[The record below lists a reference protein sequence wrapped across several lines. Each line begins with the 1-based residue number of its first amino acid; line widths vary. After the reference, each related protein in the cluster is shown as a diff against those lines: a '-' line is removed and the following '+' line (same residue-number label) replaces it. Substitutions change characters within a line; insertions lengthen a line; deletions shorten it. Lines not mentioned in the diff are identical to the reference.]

1 MNNVNS
7 LSEVVISVVVM
18 VIPFIF
24 KQLEKWLEKNQTAK
38 TIVSILPTIAKD
50 AVVVAE
56 KLGIEEKLDGEIKNS
71 KAVGY
76 VSDILKNMGFTDVDA
91 QIVKNAV
98 ESAYAE
104 LVKDGTLEV
113 YKVDDKQAQPQ
124 VDKQVAPQVEEK
136 PQVAPQIVQP
146 QVVQQETPQAQQNN

>member
-7 LSEVVISVVVM
+7 LSEIVISVVVM

-56 KLGIEEKLDGEIKNS
+56 KLGVEEKLAGEVKNS
-71 KAVGY
+71 KAVSY
-76 VSDILKNMGFTDVDA
+76 VAETLKSLGFTDVDA

-113 YKVDDKQAQPQ
+113 YKADDKQVVPQ
-124 VDKQVAPQVEEK
+124 VEEKQVVAPQVEE
-136 PQVAPQIVQP
+136 QP
-146 QVVQQETPQAQQNN
+146 QAKQAEN

>member
-1 MNNVNS
+1 MNSNFNS
-7 LSEVVISVVVM
+7 LAEVVVAVVVA

-24 KQLEKWLEKNQTAK
+24 KQLEKWLEKNQTAR

-56 KLGIEEKLDGEIKNS
+56 KLGVEEKLAGEVKNS

-76 VSDILKNMGFTDVDA
+76 VTDTLKKLGFTDVDV
-91 QIVKNAV
+91 QIIKNAV
-98 ESAYAE
+98 EAAYAD

-113 YKVDDKQAQPQ
+113 YKADDKQVTPQ
-124 VDKQVAPQVEEK
+124 VEDEPQAAPQVA
-136 PQVAPQIVQP
+136 QIAQAPQA
-146 QVVQQETPQAQQNN
+146 PQAQQNN

>member
-7 LSEVVISVVVM
+7 LSEIVVAVVVA

-50 AVVVAE
+50 AVVIAE
-56 KLGIEEKLDGEIKNS
+56 KLGVEEKLAGEAKNS

-76 VSDILKNMGFTDVDA
+76 VSETLKNLGFTDVDA

-113 YKVDDKQAQPQ
+113 YKADDKQVVPQ
-124 VDKQVAPQVEEK
+124 VEEKQVAPQVEE
-136 PQVAPQIVQP
+136 QP
-146 QVVQQETPQAQQNN
+146 QAKQAEN

>member
-7 LSEVVISVVVM
+7 LSEVVVAVVVV

-56 KLGIEEKLDGEIKNS
+56 KLGVEKNLDGEIKNS
-71 KAVGY
+71 KAVSF
-76 VSDILKNMGFTDVDA
+76 VSETLKNLGFTEVDE
-91 QIVKNAV
+91 QIIKNAV
-98 ESAYAE
+98 ESSYAE
-104 LVKDGTLEV
+104 LVKSGTLSV
-113 YKVDDKQAQPQ
+113 YSKDDKQEQPQ
-124 VDKQVAPQVEEK
+124 VEDNKQEMPQNQK
-136 PQVAPQIVQP
+136 K
-146 QVVQQETPQAQQNN
+146 

>member
-7 LSEVVISVVVM
+7 LSEIVISIVVV

-56 KLGIEEKLDGEIKNS
+56 KLGVEEKLAGEIKNS
-71 KAVGY
+71 KAVSY
-76 VSDILKNMGFTDVDA
+76 VSDTLKSLGFTDVDA
-91 QIVKNAV
+91 QVVKNAV

-113 YKVDDKQAQPQ
+113 YKAD
-124 VDKQVAPQVEEK
+124 DKQVAPQVEKQETLQA
-136 PQVAPQIVQP
+136 PQVAQQP
-146 QVVQQETPQAQQNN
+146 QTPQTQQNN

>member
-7 LSEVVISVVVM
+7 LSEIVVAVVVA

-50 AVVVAE
+50 AVVIAE
-56 KLGIEEKLDGEIKNS
+56 KLGVEEKLAGEVKNS

-76 VSDILKNMGFTDVDA
+76 VSETLKNLGFTDVDA

-113 YKVDDKQAQPQ
+113 YKADDKQVVPQ
-124 VDKQVAPQVEEK
+124 VEDKPQEQVAPQVAQAPQT
-136 PQVAPQIVQP
+136 PQVQQAPQNKLI
-146 QVVQQETPQAQQNN
+146 

>member
-7 LSEVVISVVVM
+7 LSEVVVAVVVV

-56 KLGIEEKLDGEIKNS
+56 KLGVEKNLDGEIKNS
-71 KAVGY
+71 KAVSV
-76 VSDILKNMGFTDVDA
+76 VSETLKNLGFTEVDE
-91 QIVKNAV
+91 QIIKNAV
-98 ESAYAE
+98 ESSYAE
-104 LVKDGTLEV
+104 LVKSGTLSV
-113 YKVDDKQAQPQ
+113 YSKDDKQEQPQ
-124 VDKQVAPQVEEK
+124 VEDNKQEMPQ
-136 PQVAPQIVQP
+136 
-146 QVVQQETPQAQQNN
+146 N

>member
-1 MNNVNS
+1 MNQVNS
-7 LSEVVISVVVM
+7 LSEVVVAVVVA

-56 KLGIEEKLDGEIKNS
+56 KLGIEEKLAGEVKNS

-76 VSDILKNMGFTDVDA
+76 VSNTLKNMGFTDVDA

-104 LVKDGTLEV
+104 LVKNGTLEV
-113 YKVDDKQAQPQ
+113 YNKPSDKQEENKQEQPQ
-124 VDKQVAPQVEEK
+124 AKQIE
-136 PQVAPQIVQP
+136 
-146 QVVQQETPQAQQNN
+146 N

>member
-7 LSEVVISVVVM
+7 LSEIVVSVVVV

-24 KQLEKWLEKNQTAK
+24 KQLEKWLKKNQTAK

-56 KLGIEEKLDGEIKNS
+56 KLGVEEKLVGEVKNS

-76 VSDILKNMGFTDVDA
+76 VSDTLKSLGFTDVDV
-91 QIVKNAV
+91 QIIKNAV
-98 ESAYAE
+98 EDAYAE

-113 YKVDDKQAQPQ
+113 YKAD
-124 VDKQVAPQVEEK
+124 DKQVAPQVDKQEQ
-136 PQVAPQIVQP
+136 PQVA
-146 QVVQQETPQAQQNN
+146 QAQQN

>member
-7 LSEVVISVVVM
+7 LSEIIISVVVA

-56 KLGIEEKLDGEIKNS
+56 KLGVEEKLAGEVKNS

-76 VSDILKNMGFTDVDA
+76 VSETLKNMGFTDVDA

-98 ESAYAE
+98 ESAYAD
-104 LVKDGTLEV
+104 LVKNGTLEV
-113 YKVDDKQAQPQ
+113 YKVDE
-124 VDKQVAPQVEEK
+124 KQVAPQVEEK
-136 PQVAPQIVQP
+136 PQAQ
-146 QVVQQETPQAQQNN
+146 QAQQNN

>member
-1 MNNVNS
+1 MNQVNS
-7 LSEVVISVVVM
+7 LSEVVVAIVVA

-38 TIVSILPTIAKD
+38 TIVFILPTIAKD

-56 KLGIEEKLDGEIKNS
+56 KLGVEEKLAGEVKNS

-76 VSDILKNMGFTDVDA
+76 VSDTLKNMGFTDVDA
-91 QIVKNAV
+91 QIIKNAV

-104 LVKDGTLEV
+104 LVKNGTLGV
-113 YKVDDKQAQPQ
+113 YNKPSDKQEQPQ
-124 VDKQVAPQVEEK
+124 TKQVK
-136 PQVAPQIVQP
+136 
-146 QVVQQETPQAQQNN
+146 N

>member
-7 LSEVVISVVVM
+7 LSEIVISVVVA

-24 KQLEKWLEKNQTAK
+24 KQLEKWLEKNQTAR
-38 TIVSILPTIAKD
+38 TIVSILPTITKD

-76 VSDILKNMGFTDVDA
+76 VLDTLKSLGFTDVDV

-98 ESAYAE
+98 ESSYAE
-104 LVKDGTLEV
+104 LVKNGTLSV
-113 YKVDDKQAQPQ
+113 YSEDDKQEQPQ
-124 VDKQVAPQVEEK
+124 VEDNK
-136 PQVAPQIVQP
+136 
-146 QVVQQETPQAQQNN
+146 QETLQN

>member
-7 LSEVVISVVVM
+7 LSEIVVSVVVV

-24 KQLEKWLEKNQTAK
+24 KQLEKWLEKNQTAN
-38 TIVSILPTIAKD
+38 TIVSILPTISKD

-56 KLGIEEKLDGEIKNS
+56 KLGVEEKLAGEVKNS

-76 VSDILKNMGFTDVDA
+76 VIETLKSLGFTDVDA
-91 QIVKNAV
+91 QTIKNAV

-104 LVKDGTLEV
+104 LEKNGTLSV
-113 YKVDDKQAQPQ
+113 YDKDNKQDDKQAPQ
-124 VDKQVAPQVEEK
+124 QVEEPK
-136 PQVAPQIVQP
+136 QESQP
-146 QVVQQETPQAQQNN
+146 QQVEEPKQEQAQN

>member
-7 LSEVVISVVVM
+7 LSEIVISVVVV

-50 AVVVAE
+50 AVVIAE
-56 KLGIEEKLDGEIKNS
+56 KLGVEEKLAGEIKNS

-76 VSDILKNMGFTDVDA
+76 VSDTLKSLGFTDVDV
-91 QIVKNAV
+91 QVVKNAV

-104 LVKDGTLEV
+104 LVKNGTLEV
-113 YKVDDKQAQPQ
+113 YKDDDKQVTPQ
-124 VDKQVAPQVEEK
+124 VDKQEAPQV
-136 PQVAPQIVQP
+136 AQIAQA
-146 QVVQQETPQAQQNN
+146 PQAQQN

>member
-7 LSEVVISVVVM
+7 LSEIVISVVVV

-56 KLGIEEKLDGEIKNS
+56 KLGVEEKLAGEVKNS
-71 KAVGY
+71 KAVSY
-76 VSDILKNMGFTDVDA
+76 VTETLKNLGFTNVDA

-98 ESAYAE
+98 ESAYAD

-113 YKVDDKQAQPQ
+113 YKADDKQEQPQ

-136 PQVAPQIVQP
+136 PQEQP
-146 QVVQQETPQAQQNN
+146 QVQQN

>member
-1 MNNVNS
+1 MNQVNS
-7 LSEVVISVVVM
+7 LSEVVVAVVVA

-50 AVVVAE
+50 AVIVAE
-56 KLGIEEKLDGEIKNS
+56 KLGVEEKLAGEVKNS

-76 VSDILKNMGFTDVDA
+76 VFDTLKNMGFTDVDA
-91 QIVKNAV
+91 QIIKNAV

-104 LVKDGTLEV
+104 LVKNGTLEV
-113 YKVDDKQAQPQ
+113 YNKPSDKQEENKQEQPQ
-124 VDKQVAPQVEEK
+124 TKQVE
-136 PQVAPQIVQP
+136 
-146 QVVQQETPQAQQNN
+146 N